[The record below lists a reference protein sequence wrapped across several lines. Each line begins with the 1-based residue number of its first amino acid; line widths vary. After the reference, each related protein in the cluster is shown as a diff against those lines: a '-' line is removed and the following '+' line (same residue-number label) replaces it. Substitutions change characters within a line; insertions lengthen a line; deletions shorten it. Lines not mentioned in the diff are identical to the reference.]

1 MRRAP
6 DDGSQDGYPAVRPA
20 GDDRHPPVYR
30 EKGDPMRALL
40 ITVGIVA
47 VVLILLGL
55 FLKAVKWLI
64 ILGLIALIAAIV
76 MGVIEARRVGRR
88 L

>member
-1 MRRAP
+1 
-6 DDGSQDGYPAVRPA
+6 
-20 GDDRHPPVYR
+20 
-30 EKGDPMRALL
+30 MRALL

-47 VVLILLGL
+47 VALILLGL
-55 FLKAVKWLI
+55 LIKAVKWLL

-76 MGVIEARRVGRR
+76 MGVVEARRVARK